1 MIGEIV
7 NLKDGKIIIE
17 AKYGYIDEIIRKQI
31 KFAEIRLKDGRE
43 ISIDQQRKIYAMFND
58 ISLYTG
64 YTPQETKE
72 LMKFSFISK
81 YGGND
86 FSLSNVD
93 MTTASKFIEYI
104 IEFILIHDIPTKV
117 SLLKQTDDI
126 AHYIYMCLIYK
137 KCCISGKRAELHHV
151 DKVGMGRNRNE
162 ITHIGMKALPL
173 SRKYHIE
180 IHSIGQK
187 AFEEKYH
194 VFGVK
199 IDEVIASKYKQIKGK
214 NNVKTKQKKN

>member
-1 MIGEIV
+1 MIGKIV
-7 NLKDGKIIIE
+7 DLKNGKILIE
-17 AKYGYIDEIIRKQI
+17 AEYGYIDEIIRKDI
-31 KFAEIRLKDGRE
+31 KEAEIRLKDGRE
-43 ISIDQQRKIYAMFND
+43 ISREQQKKIYAMLND

-117 SLLKQTDDI
+117 SLLEQAEDI
-126 AHYIYMCLIYK
+126 EKYIYMCLVYK

-180 IHSIGQK
+180 VHTIGEK
-187 AFEEKYH
+187 TFEEKYH

-199 IDEVIASKYKQIKGK
+199 IDEVIASKYKQIKR
-214 NNVKTKQKKN
+214 

>member
-1 MIGEIV
+1 MIGKIIE
-7 NLKDGKIIIE
+7 LKDGKVLIE
-17 AKYGYIDEIIRKQI
+17 AEYGYIDEIIRKDI
-31 KFAEIRLKDGRE
+31 KEAEIRLKDGRE
-43 ISIDQQRKIYAMFND
+43 ISREQQKKIYALFND

-72 LMKFSFISK
+72 LMKFYFISK

-117 SLLKQTDDI
+117 SLLEQAEDI
-126 AHYIYMCLIYK
+126 ARYIYMCLVYK

-151 DKVGMGRNRNE
+151 DTVGMGRNRNE

-180 IHSIGQK
+180 VHNIGQK
-187 AFEEKYH
+187 AFEKKYH

-199 IDEVIASKYKQIKGK
+199 IDEVIASKYKQIKR
-214 NNVKTKQKKN
+214 

>member
-1 MIGEIV
+1 MI
-7 NLKDGKIIIE
+7 GKIIDLKNGKILIE
-17 AKYGYIDEIIRKQI
+17 AEYGYLDEIIRKDI
-31 KFAEIRLKDGRE
+31 KEAEIRLKDSRE
-43 ISIDQQRKIYAMFND
+43 ISREQQKKIYEMLND

-117 SLLKQTDDI
+117 SLLEQAEDI
-126 AHYIYMCLIYK
+126 EKYIYMCLVFK
-137 KCCISGKRAELHHV
+137 KCCISGKRAELHYV

-180 IHSIGQK
+180 VHTICEK

-199 IDEVIASKYKQIKGK
+199 IDEVIASKYKQIRM
-214 NNVKTKQKKN
+214 

>member
-1 MIGEIV
+1 MIGEIT
-7 NLKDGKIIIE
+7 NYDGNMLTIQVEYHDCILLEK
-17 AKYGYIDEIIRKQI
+17 KHI
-31 KFAEIRLKDGRE
+31 KEAEIRLKDGRE
-43 ISIDQQRKIYAMFND
+43 ISREQQKKIYAMLND

-72 LMKFSFISK
+72 IMKFSFISK
-81 YGGND
+81 YGGNI

-93 MTTASKFIEYI
+93 MTTASKFIEFI
-104 IEFILIHDIPTKV
+104 IEFILMHDIPTKV
-117 SLLKQTDDI
+117 SLLEQAEDI
-126 AHYIYMCLIYK
+126 EKYIYMCLVFK

-180 IHSIGQK
+180 VHTIGQK
-187 AFEEKYH
+187 AFEAKYH

-199 IDEVIASKYKQIKGK
+199 IDELIASKYKQIRK
-214 NNVKTKQKKN
+214 

>member
-1 MIGEIV
+1 MIGKIIE
-7 NLKDGKIIIE
+7 LKDGKVLIE
-17 AKYGYIDEIIRKQI
+17 AEYGYLDEIIRKDI
-31 KFAEIRLKDGRE
+31 KEAEIRLKDGRE
-43 ISIDQQRKIYAMFND
+43 ISRKQQRKIYSMLND

-117 SLLKQTDDI
+117 SLLEQAEDI
-126 AHYIYMCLIYK
+126 EKYIYMCLVFK

-162 ITHIGMKALPL
+162 ITHIGLKALPL
-173 SRKYHIE
+173 ARKYHIE
-180 IHSIGQK
+180 VHTIGEK

-199 IDEVIASKYKQIKGK
+199 IDEVIASKYKQIRM
-214 NNVKTKQKKN
+214 

>member
-1 MIGEIV
+1 MI
-7 NLKDGKIIIE
+7 GKIIELKNGKVLIE
-17 AKYGYIDEIIRKQI
+17 AEYGYIDEIIRKDI
-31 KFAEIRLKDGRE
+31 KEAEIRLKDSRAISRE
-43 ISIDQQRKIYAMFND
+43 QQKKIYALFSD

-117 SLLKQTDDI
+117 SLLEQSEDI
-126 AHYIYMCLIYK
+126 GKYIYMCLVYK

-180 IHSIGQK
+180 VHTIGEK
-187 AFEEKYH
+187 TFEEKYH

-199 IDEVIASKYKQIKGK
+199 IDEVIASKYKQIKR
-214 NNVKTKQKKN
+214 

>member
-1 MIGEIV
+1 MIGKIIE
-7 NLKDGKIIIE
+7 LKDGKVLIE
-17 AKYGYIDEIIRKQI
+17 AEYGYIDEIIRKDI
-31 KFAEIRLKDGRE
+31 KEAEIRLKDGRE
-43 ISIDQQRKIYAMFND
+43 ISRGQQKKIYAMLND

-72 LMKFSFISK
+72 LMKFSFVSK

-93 MTTASKFIEYI
+93 ITTASKFIEYI
-104 IEFILIHDIPTKV
+104 IEFILIHNIPTKV
-117 SLLKQTDDI
+117 SLLEQAEDI
-126 AHYIYMCLIYK
+126 ARYIYMCLVYK

-151 DKVGMGRNRNE
+151 DTVGMGRNRNE

-180 IHSIGQK
+180 VHTIGQK
-187 AFEEKYH
+187 AFEKKYH
-194 VFGVK
+194 VFGIK
-199 IDEVIASKYKQIKGK
+199 IDELIASKYKQIKR
-214 NNVKTKQKKN
+214 

>member
-1 MIGEIV
+1 MIGKIIE
-7 NLKDGKIIIE
+7 LKDGKILIE
-17 AKYGYIDEIIRKQI
+17 AEYGYIDEIIRKDI
-31 KFAEIRLKDGRE
+31 KEAEIRLKDGRE
-43 ISIDQQRKIYAMFND
+43 ISREQQKKIYAMLND

-117 SLLKQTDDI
+117 SLLEQAEDI
-126 AHYIYMCLIYK
+126 RKYIYMCLVYK

-151 DKVGMGRNRNE
+151 DTVGMGRNRNE

-180 IHSIGQK
+180 VHSTGQK
-187 AFEEKYH
+187 AFEAKYH

-199 IDEVIASKYKQIKGK
+199 IDEVIASKYKQIKR
-214 NNVKTKQKKN
+214 

>member
-1 MIGEIV
+1 MIGEII
-7 NLKDGKIIIE
+7 NYDGNMLTIQVEYHDCILLEK
-17 AKYGYIDEIIRKQI
+17 KHI
-31 KFAEIRLKDGRE
+31 KEAEIRLKDGRE
-43 ISIDQQRKIYAMFND
+43 ISREQQKKIYALFND

-64 YTPQETKE
+64 YTPHETKE
-72 LMKFSFISK
+72 LMKFSFLSK

-117 SLLKQTDDI
+117 SLLEQAEDI
-126 AHYIYMCLIYK
+126 GKYIYMCLVYK

-151 DKVGMGRNRNE
+151 DTVGMGRNRNE

-180 IHSIGQK
+180 VHSTGQK
-187 AFEEKYH
+187 AFEAKYH

-199 IDEVIASKYKQIKGK
+199 IDEVIASKYKQIKR
-214 NNVKTKQKKN
+214 

>member
-1 MIGEIV
+1 MIGKIIE
-7 NLKDGKIIIE
+7 LKDGKILIE
-17 AKYGYIDEIIRKQI
+17 AEYGYIDEIIRKDI
-31 KFAEIRLKDGRE
+31 KEAEIRLKDSRE
-43 ISIDQQRKIYAMFND
+43 ISRGQQKKIYAMLND

-117 SLLKQTDDI
+117 SLLEQAEDI
-126 AHYIYMCLIYK
+126 RKYIYMCLVYK

-151 DKVGMGRNRNE
+151 DTVGMGRNRNE

-180 IHSIGQK
+180 VHTIGQK
-187 AFEEKYH
+187 AFEAKYH

-199 IDEVIASKYKQIKGK
+199 IDEVIASKYKQI
-214 NNVKTKQKKN
+214 NR

>member
-1 MIGEIV
+1 MI
-7 NLKDGKIIIE
+7 GKIIDLKNGKILIE
-17 AKYGYIDEIIRKQI
+17 AEYGYLDEIIRKDI
-31 KFAEIRLKDGRE
+31 KEAEIRLKDSRE
-43 ISIDQQRKIYAMFND
+43 ISREQQKKIYALFSD

-117 SLLKQTDDI
+117 SLLEQAEDI
-126 AHYIYMCLIYK
+126 GKYIYMCLVYK

-180 IHSIGQK
+180 VHTIGQK
-187 AFEEKYH
+187 AFEAKYH

-199 IDEVIASKYKQIKGK
+199 IDKVIASKYKQIKR
-214 NNVKTKQKKN
+214 

>member
-1 MIGEIV
+1 MI
-7 NLKDGKIIIE
+7 GKIIDVRSGKVIIE
-17 AKYGYIDEIIRKQI
+17 AEYGYIDEIIRKDI
-31 KFAEIRLKDGRE
+31 KEAEIRLKDGRE
-43 ISIDQQRKIYAMFND
+43 ISREQQKKIYAMLND

-117 SLLKQTDDI
+117 SLLEQTEDI
-126 AHYIYMCLIYK
+126 ARYIYMCLVLK
-137 KCCISGKRAELHHV
+137 KCCISGKKAELHHV
-151 DKVGMGRNRNE
+151 DTVGMGRNRNE

-180 IHSIGQK
+180 VHTIGQK

-199 IDEVIASKYKQIKGK
+199 IDEVIASKYKQIRM
-214 NNVKTKQKKN
+214 

>member
-1 MIGEIV
+1 MIGKIIE
-7 NLKDGKIIIE
+7 LKDGKILIE
-17 AKYGYIDEIIRKQI
+17 AEYGYIDEIIRKDI
-31 KFAEIRLKDGRE
+31 KEAEIRLKDSRE
-43 ISIDQQRKIYAMFND
+43 ISRGQQKKIYAMLND

-104 IEFILIHDIPTKV
+104 IEFILIHDIPTKI
-117 SLLKQTDDI
+117 SLLEQAEDI
-126 AHYIYMCLIYK
+126 EKYIYMCLVYK

-151 DKVGMGRNRNE
+151 DTVGIGRNRNE

-180 IHSIGQK
+180 VHTIGQK
-187 AFEEKYH
+187 AFEAKYH

-199 IDEVIASKYKQIKGK
+199 IDEVIASKYKQIKR
-214 NNVKTKQKKN
+214 

>member
-1 MIGEIV
+1 MIGKIIE
-7 NLKDGKIIIE
+7 LKDGKVLIE
-17 AKYGYIDEIIRKQI
+17 AEYGYIDEIIRKDI
-31 KFAEIRLKDGRE
+31 KEAEIRLKAGRE
-43 ISIDQQRKIYAMFND
+43 ISREQQKKIYALFND

-72 LMKFSFISK
+72 LMKFSFVSK

-117 SLLKQTDDI
+117 SLLEQAEDI
-126 AHYIYMCLIYK
+126 AHYIYMCLVYK

-151 DKVGMGRNRNE
+151 DTVGMGRNRNE

-180 IHSIGQK
+180 VHTIGQK
-187 AFEEKYH
+187 AFEAKYH

-199 IDEVIASKYKQIKGK
+199 IDELIASKYKQI
-214 NNVKTKQKKN
+214 NR

>member
-1 MIGEIV
+1 MIGEIT
-7 NLKDGKIIIE
+7 NYDGNMLTIQVEYHDCILLEK
-17 AKYGYIDEIIRKQI
+17 KHI
-31 KFAEIRLKDGRE
+31 KEAEIRLKDGRE
-43 ISIDQQRKIYAMFND
+43 ISREQQKKIYAMLND

-72 LMKFSFISK
+72 LMKFYFISK

-117 SLLKQTDDI
+117 SLLEQAEDI
-126 AHYIYMCLIYK
+126 RKYIYMCLVFK

-173 SRKYHIE
+173 SKKYHVE
-180 IHSIGQK
+180 VHTIGEK
-187 AFEEKYH
+187 TFEEKYH

-199 IDEVIASKYKQIKGK
+199 IDEIIASKYKQIRM
-214 NNVKTKQKKN
+214 

>member
-1 MIGEIV
+1 MIGEIT
-7 NLKDGKIIIE
+7 NYDGNMLTIQVEYHDCILLEK
-17 AKYGYIDEIIRKQI
+17 KHI
-31 KFAEIRLKDGRE
+31 KEAEIRLKDSRE
-43 ISIDQQRKIYAMFND
+43 ISRGQQKKIYAMLND

-117 SLLKQTDDI
+117 SLLEQAEDI
-126 AHYIYMCLIYK
+126 AHYIYMCLVYK

-151 DKVGMGRNRNE
+151 DTVGMGRNRNE

-180 IHSIGQK
+180 VHTIGQK
-187 AFEEKYH
+187 AFEAKYH

-199 IDEVIASKYKQIKGK
+199 IDEVIASKYKQIKR
-214 NNVKTKQKKN
+214 

>member
-1 MIGEIV
+1 MIGKIIE
-7 NLKDGKIIIE
+7 LKDGKILIE
-17 AKYGYIDEIIRKQI
+17 AEYGYIDEIIRKDI
-31 KFAEIRLKDGRE
+31 KEAEIRLKDSRE
-43 ISIDQQRKIYAMFND
+43 ISRGQQKKIYAMLND

-72 LMKFSFISK
+72 LMKFYFVSK

-104 IEFILIHDIPTKV
+104 IEFILVHDIPTKI
-117 SLLKQTDDI
+117 SLLEQAEDI
-126 AHYIYMCLIYK
+126 EKYIYMCLVYK

-151 DKVGMGRNRNE
+151 DTVGMGRNRNE

-180 IHSIGQK
+180 VHTIGQK
-187 AFEEKYH
+187 AFEAKYH

-199 IDEVIASKYKQIKGK
+199 IDEVIASKYKQIKR
-214 NNVKTKQKKN
+214 

>member
-1 MIGEIV
+1 MIGKIIE
-7 NLKDGKIIIE
+7 LKDGKVLIE
-17 AKYGYIDEIIRKQI
+17 AEYGYIDEIIRKDI
-31 KFAEIRLKDGRE
+31 KEAEIRLKDSRE
-43 ISIDQQRKIYAMFND
+43 ISREQQKKIYALFND

-117 SLLKQTDDI
+117 SLLEQAEDI
-126 AHYIYMCLIYK
+126 GKYIYMCLVYK

-180 IHSIGQK
+180 VHTIGQK
-187 AFEEKYH
+187 AFEAKYH

-199 IDEVIASKYKQIKGK
+199 IDEVIASKYKQIKR
-214 NNVKTKQKKN
+214 